1 MDGKAGKMTFGV
13 AVLGVGRLGGRYI
26 DIVKETPG
34 ASMKVVAEPREEQ
47 VAPLKLGHPDVD
59 FVADYRETLE
69 RDDVQLVIG
78 TLPHWLHRQAA
89 IDAAAHGK
97 HVYLEKP
104 MAVYLPECDDMLEAA
119 HRNGV
124 KLMTAHTQRYFPTV
138 RKMKHTADSKRLGE
152 LIMAH
157 EMWHKP
163 LNPEARPPW
172 MLDRDL
178 GGGMGQMDGTHLIDR
193 LLWIFGN
200 DVATVSGI
208 TDNYCFPGVAAD
220 DTGMCLIRWKS
231 GKAAVISRIG
241 WKTGVTEYGGDY
253 FFTAGQAKYR
263 NAYGPQGDQETSF
276 WIGSGEEWRPEPV
289 EGHDPMVLEFREF
302 IASLLRDDDD
312 TPVPQIHGRNVMAVL
327 DAWERSHRSGVEE
340 IPDVR

>member
-1 MDGKAGKMTFGV
+1 MTLGV
-13 AVLGVGRLGGRYI
+13 AVLGTGRLGGRYVE
-26 DIVKETPG
+26 IVKETPG
-34 ASMKVVAEPREEQ
+34 TTMKVVAEPREEQ
-47 VAPLKLGHPDVD
+47 VAPLKMSHPDVD
-59 FVADYRETLE
+59 FVADYREILNS
-69 RDDVQLVIG
+69 DDVHVVIG
-78 TLPHWLHRQAA
+78 TLPHWLHKQAS
-89 IDAAAHGK
+89 IDAAQSGK

-104 MAVYLPECDDMLEAA
+104 MAVYLSECDEMLDAA
-119 HRNGV
+119 RRNGV

-138 RKMKHTADSKRLGE
+138 RKMKEIADSKRLGE

-163 LNPEARPPW
+163 LNPGARPPW
-172 MLDRDL
+172 MLDRTK

-208 TDNYCFPGVAAD
+208 TDNFCFPNVHAD

-241 WKTGVTEYGGDY
+241 WKTGVTRYGAEY

-263 NAYGPQGDQETSF
+263 NAYGPLDEQETSF
-276 WIGSGEEWRPEPV
+276 WIGTDEKWRPETI
-289 EGHDPMVLEFREF
+289 EQHDPMTLEFREF
-302 IASLLRDDDD
+302 VDSVQRNDHD
-312 TPVPQIHGRNVMAVL
+312 TPVPQLHGRNVMAVL
-327 DAWERSHRSGVEE
+327 DAWERSHKSGLEE
-340 IPDVR
+340 TPDIR